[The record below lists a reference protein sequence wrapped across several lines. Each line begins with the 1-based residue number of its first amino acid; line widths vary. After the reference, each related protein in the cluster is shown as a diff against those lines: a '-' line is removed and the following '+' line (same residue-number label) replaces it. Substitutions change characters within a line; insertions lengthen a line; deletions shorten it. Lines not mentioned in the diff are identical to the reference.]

1 MMSDTSELPALPERP
16 RAAHKGNFGVCAM
29 IGGSVGMLGAMF
41 LGARAALRSGVGLC
55 RLGLPVEGLPSAPIA
70 VPEATSFGL
79 TSEEGAISVLAL
91 EDALAQCQR
100 VHTVALGP
108 GFSLRGSAEGFVQ
121 RFVAAIDKPLVLDAD
136 GINALDCQPELLRSR
151 KAPTVL
157 TPHPGEAARL
167 LDWHNAAEV
176 QGDRRRAAQELH
188 ARTGAIVVLKGM
200 GTLVFDGET
209 MFENSTGNPGMATG
223 GSGDVLTGIPYG
235 AAGAGHGALRGR
247 PARGRGPRPR
257 RGPRRGARQRDGA
270 DCRGSRPNLARSLAF
285 AGRLVIPFPTP
296 EIRRSPRCLRLAAA
310 LAGPSAGSGSC
321 GGGWAVPAPR
331 AARRSRPRRAARAGA
346 ARAVRLAREPGSS
359 NARVGSR
366 GRLPPAGCPTAGAR

>member
-200 GTLVFDGET
+200 GDPSS
-209 MFENSTGNPGMATG
+209 STARRCSRTPPAT
-223 GSGDVLTGIPYG
+223 PAWPPA
-235 AAGAGHGALRGR
+235 AAGM
-247 PARGRGPRPR
+247 
-257 RGPRRGARQRDGA
+257 
-270 DCRGSRPNLARSLAF
+270 S
-285 AGRLVIPFPTP
+285 
-296 EIRRSPRCLRLAAA
+296 
-310 LAGPSAGSGSC
+310 
-321 GGGWAVPAPR
+321 
-331 AARRSRPRRAARAGA
+331 
-346 ARAVRLAREPGSS
+346 
-359 NARVGSR
+359 
-366 GRLPPAGCPTAGAR
+366 